1 MVSKKSSAPALK
13 TIPNELAIRYKAG
26 RADIVC
32 ARLAGLGKIEDQ
44 PLSCILILHRAP
56 AVTQRALDAAIQAL
70 QDEKL
75 VEFATPV
82 MVDSV
87 SGLRQVLTDEIVVRL
102 KSSHAQ
108 QRTLATLKGEHGV
121 TIGRRNEF
129 EPTQYIVKVPQAS
142 GTRTLDVAR
151 SLDQRADIEFASPN
165 FLTDIK
171 R

>member
-1 MVSKKSSAPALK
+1 MPAKKSSPPALT
-13 TIPNELAIRYKAG
+13 TIPNQLAVRYKAG
-26 RADIVC
+26 RADSVR
-32 ARLAGLGKIEDQ
+32 ARLDALGKTEDQ
-44 PLSCILILHRAP
+44 PLSRILILHRSS
-56 AVTQRALDAAIQAL
+56 AVTRRTLDAVVEEL

-75 VEFATPV
+75 IEFATPV
-82 MVDSV
+82 MVDAG

-102 KSSHAQ
+102 KSSYAQ

-121 TIGRRNEF
+121 KVARRNEF

-151 SLDQRADIEFASPN
+151 SLDQRADVEFASPN

>member
-1 MVSKKSSAPALK
+1 MATKKPSSPVLK
-13 TIPNELAIRYKAG
+13 TIPDQLAVRYRAG
-26 RADIVC
+26 RAQTVR
-32 ARLAGLGKIEDQ
+32 ARLAPFGKLEDQ
-44 PLSCILILHRAP
+44 PLSRIMILQRTPSVTRRA
-56 AVTQRALDAAIQAL
+56 VDAEIKAL

-82 MVDSV
+82 MLDSQ

-102 KSSHAQ
+102 KPGQPQ

-121 TIGRRNEF
+121 KIGKRNEF
-129 EPTQYIVKVPQAS
+129 ERTQYIVKVPHAS

>member
-1 MVSKKSSAPALK
+1 MANKKSRLPALK
-13 TIPNELAIRYKAG
+13 TIPDQLAVRCRAG
-26 RADIVC
+26 RAQTVH
-32 ARLAGLGKIEDQ
+32 ARLTPFGRLEDQ
-44 PLSCILILHRAP
+44 PLSRIVILHRAP
-56 AVTQRALDAAIQAL
+56 SVTRRAVDAAVQAL

-75 VEFATPV
+75 IDFATPV
-82 MVDSV
+82 MLDPQ

-102 KSSHAQ
+102 KPGQPQ

-121 TIGRRNEF
+121 KIGKRNEF
-129 EPTQYIVKVPQAS
+129 ERTQYIVKVPHAS

-151 SLDQRADIEFASPN
+151 SLDERSDIEFASPN

>member
-1 MVSKKSSAPALK
+1 MASKKSSPPALT
-13 TIPNELAIRYKAG
+13 TIPNQLAVRYKAG
-26 RADIVC
+26 RADSVR
-32 ARLAGLGKIEDQ
+32 ARLAALGKTEDQ
-44 PLSCILILHRAP
+44 PLSRILILHRAP
-56 AVTQRALDAAIQAL
+56 AVTRRALDTAVKAL

-82 MVDSV
+82 MMDPG

-102 KSSHAQ
+102 KSGHAQ

-151 SLDQRADIEFASPN
+151 SLDQRADVEFASPN

>member
-1 MVSKKSSAPALK
+1 MVSKKSSAPALT
-13 TIPNELAIRYKAG
+13 TIPNELAVRYKAG
-26 RADIVC
+26 RVDSVRV
-32 ARLAGLGKIEDQ
+32 RLAAFGSTEDQ
-44 PLSCILILHRAP
+44 PLSRILIVHRASS
-56 AVTQRALDAAIQAL
+56 VTRRALDAAIQVL

-82 MVDSV
+82 MLDSA

-142 GTRTLDVAR
+142 GTRTIDVAR
-151 SLDQRADIEFASPN
+151 SLDQRADVEFASPN